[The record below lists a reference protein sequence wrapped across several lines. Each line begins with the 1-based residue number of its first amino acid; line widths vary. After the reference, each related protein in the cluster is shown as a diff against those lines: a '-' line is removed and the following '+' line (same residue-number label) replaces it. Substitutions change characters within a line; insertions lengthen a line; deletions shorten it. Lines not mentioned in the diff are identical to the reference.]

1 MTRPA
6 TEQHQVCDCGGCG
19 PRNDDTATTGRG
31 SRTSRAGVEPPVIG
45 AAPAEPARGSA

>member
-6 TEQHQVCDCGGCG
+6 TEQHQVCDCGSCG

-31 SRTSRAGVEPPVIG
+31 GPHVPCGCDGGAAGDRGCTCRAGT
-45 AAPAEPARGSA
+45 